1 MARAAE
7 EVAVA
12 SKVPSA
18 SPYASMMLSADS
30 DEFAVV
36 LVSES
41 LYRPQA
47 RCGLGKKRERKC
59 QYIVP
64 CPSQQIC
71 ISNDAIDA
79 ACRAVK
85 LQACSFTYVKTV

>member
-1 MARAAE
+1 MQPACIPKALGLTLHASMASAAE

-41 LYRPQA
+41 LYKPQA
-47 RCGLGKKRERKC
+47 RCGLAKKTEERPVHSALPFP
-59 QYIVP
+59 IDMH
-64 CPSQQIC
+64 QQRC
-71 ISNDAIDA
+71 N
-79 ACRAVK
+79 
-85 LQACSFTYVKTV
+85 